1 MSLLK
6 KEDVLSRKIID
17 IIEENKSEVIKSI
30 NNHMVMTYWN
40 IGKEIY
46 LDELNGKDRADYGK
60 EIIKSISIKLTEK
73 YGRGF
78 SASNL
83 RRMRQFY
90 TMFTDEKICV
100 TLSRKLTWSHFVE
113 FIKIEDQLKREFY
126 VTMSLN
132 EGWVVRILKERIN
145 SMLFERTSISNKPG
159 ETIKNDLELLKK
171 DKVMTEDMFIRDP
184 YILDFLELK
193 DTYSERDL
201 ESAILKELESF
212 ILEFGNDFA
221 FLARQK
227 RIQIGEKDYYLD
239 LLFYHRKMRRLV
251 LIELKLGE
259 FEPQYKGQVELYLNY
274 LNKYEKQENE
284 EEPIALILCASK
296 ENEEIELLGLDK
308 GNIRVSE
315 YWLNLPSKEILE
327 EKLHKAIENARK
339 SSLSLDKE
347 GMEGG
352 CNDEL

>member
-1 MSLLK
+1 MSLLQN
-6 KEDVLSRKIID
+6 EDVLSRKIIN
-17 IIEENKSEVIKSI
+17 IIEENKSKVIKSI
-30 NNHMVMTYWN
+30 NNHLVMTYWN

-46 LDELNGKDRADYGK
+46 LDELNGKNRADYGK
-60 EIIKSISIKLTEK
+60 DIIKNISRKLTEK
-73 YGRGF
+73 YGQGF

-90 TMFTDEKICV
+90 TMFTDEKICA
-100 TLSRKLTWSHFVE
+100 TLSHKLTWSHFVE
-113 FIKIEDQLKREFY
+113 FIKIEDQLKRDFY
-126 VTMSLN
+126 ITMSLN
-132 EGWVVRILKERIN
+132 EGWSVRTLKERIN
-145 SMLFERTSISNKPG
+145 SMLFERTSISNKPD

-171 DKVMTEDMFIRDP
+171 NKVMTEDMFIRDP
-184 YILDFLELK
+184 YILDFLDLK

-221 FLARQK
+221 FLSRQK
-227 RIQIGEKDYYLD
+227 RIQIGNKDYYLD

-296 ENEEIELLGLDK
+296 ENEEIELLGLEK

-315 YWLNLPSKEILE
+315 YWLNLPPKEVLE
-327 EKLHKAIENARK
+327 EKLHKAIENAK
-339 SSLSLDKE
+339 KVNQIKIGDDNE
-347 GMEGG
+347 I
-352 CNDEL
+352 